1 MPSRYISKIFPAA
14 VETVTHFTEFLY
26 NTSWL
31 LLATFEIT
39 VARASQGYVP
49 LSRYRYHKKYSE
61 NFVDYFPSG
70 KNGMTESASTQ
81 KLLHI
86 IIAQIKPFVEEIN
99 CY

>member
-1 MPSRYISKIFPAA
+1 M
-14 VETVTHFTEFLY
+14 V
-26 NTSWL
+26 
-31 LLATFEIT
+31 TFEIT

-49 LSRYRYHKKYSE
+49 LSRYRYHKKYSK

-70 KNGMTESASTQ
+70 KNGMTKSASTQ
-81 KLLHI
+81 KLFHI